1 MYKHTRTILFGFS
14 YTISWAARRAAH
26 WVFGGGE
33 KAAARAER
41 RPRPGQ
47 KEVRHHLRFF
57 GIYFAKQKEFL
68 LVDIFH
74 FCYAE
79 NVANANES
87 FNSRLWT
94 I

>member
-1 MYKHTRTILFGFS
+1 VGGSQSRPLVLWRGIK
-14 YTISWAARRAAH
+14 AARRAD
-26 WVFGGGE
+26 
-33 KAAARAER
+33 ARLAT
-41 RPRPGQ
+41 GQ